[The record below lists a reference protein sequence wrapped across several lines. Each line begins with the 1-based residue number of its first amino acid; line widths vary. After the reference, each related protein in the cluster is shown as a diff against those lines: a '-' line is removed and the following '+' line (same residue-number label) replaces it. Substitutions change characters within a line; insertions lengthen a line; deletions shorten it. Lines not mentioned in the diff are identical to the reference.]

1 MKKEKILEAAEEL
14 FAEKGFEGTSV
25 RDIAQKADVNIA
37 MISYYFGSKEK
48 LLEALIEMHSGYATV
63 QLEELRSNPSLD
75 PWTKV
80 EKMVDHYVDRL
91 FNHFRFHNIMSR
103 QISLIHD
110 ERLREK
116 MIGIKMK
123 NLELIKDIIQEGQR
137 KRLFRKVDI
146 ELTVATLIGTIS
158 QATLSKYFYCKL
170 LKVTEPVDEENYYRK
185 ISGRV
190 KTHLKSL
197 LRAHLDIKN
206 A

>member
-1 MKKEKILEAAEEL
+1 MKKEKILEVAEEL

-48 LLEALIEMHSGYATV
+48 LLEALIEMHSGYATM
-63 QLEELRSNPSLD
+63 QLEELKNNHALD

-110 ERLREK
+110 KQLKER
-116 MIGIKMK
+116 MIHIKMK
-123 NLELIKDIIQEGQR
+123 NLEIIRDIIKEGQ
-137 KRLFRKVDI
+137 KEKLFRKVDI
-146 ELTVATLIGTIS
+146 ELTVATIIGTIS

-170 LKVTEPVDEENYYRK
+170 LKVDETIGDEAYYHK
-185 ISGRV
+185 INTRV
-190 KTHLKSL
+190 KNHLKLL